1 VDFGDLIGG
10 WRLEATCQSP
20 TRGVAMGGFADSPD
34 AFDARNQFITIATT
48 GNATLFGELTA
59 ARGRMGGG
67 GNATRGVA
75 LGGDPAPLGDSSPVI
90 DFLTIASL
98 GNSND
103 FGDLTVSR
111 MDTAVTSSPT
121 RVVACGGYSPVY
133 YNTCDYIT
141 IATTGDA
148 VDFGDIE
155 PKFNQRGATSNA
167 HGGLG

>member
-1 VDFGDLIGG
+1 
-10 WRLEATCQSP
+10 
-20 TRGVAMGGFADSPD
+20 
-34 AFDARNQFITIATT
+34 
-48 GNATLFGELTA
+48 
-59 ARGRMGGG
+59 MGGG
-67 GNATRGVA
+67 GNATRGLA
-75 LGGDPAPLGDSSPVI
+75 FGGDPAPLGDSSDII

-98 GNSND
+98 GNSTN
-103 FGDLTVSR
+103 FGNLTVSR

-121 RVVACGGYSPVY
+121 RVVACGGITPSYV
-133 YNTCDYIT
+133 NACDYIN